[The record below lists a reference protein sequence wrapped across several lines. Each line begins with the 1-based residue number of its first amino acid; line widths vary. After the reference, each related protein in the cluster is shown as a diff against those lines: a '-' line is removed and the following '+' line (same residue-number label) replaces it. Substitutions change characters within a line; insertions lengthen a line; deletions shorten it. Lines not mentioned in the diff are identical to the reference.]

1 MMIHLKANK
10 HFSVLIALL
19 VIFLLTV
26 ACSYQETED
35 GEGGVNR
42 LREKEISR
50 LHMVADG
57 NKGIISQ
64 SYPQY
69 GEYMYELFDRSD
81 HSNIIITDVENG
93 VRSYLSSDMTVP
105 RYLPENSSYLPV
117 IYGLH
122 PLLCLD
128 GKLAVLRI
136 SSQLLVRS
144 YGESALPRLY
154 TMDYN
159 GENREKV
166 FTLKANQWINW
177 NGGVAADEEYLYMIV
192 NELSEKDLSERAYLL
207 KISYH
212 TGERKILCDVDKR
225 NPAKIISAYDD
236 TIVLQAYNL
245 DDPSKLY
252 IEQTK
257 TMYFTLYGV
266 DRNTGEKHEI
276 MDIHP
281 AEMFHIAYDDK
292 LVYIDRLEWALK
304 EYDYRTGT
312 INNITDLPN
321 GYDYYGARYDKF
333 DDHLFVV
340 CYHEGDELGE
350 LYWVDLVTGE
360 TKPVTITY
368 NGEFVGIYAESK
380 DMFLVSV
387 GKKKYMTREYGKGGE
402 EMLVEA
408 ETPDFRLIRKE
419 DYWNN
424 DPKLIDIKDLVYTD
438 EIIR

>member
-1 MMIHLKANK
+1 MMIHLKVNK

-35 GEGGVNR
+35 GEGEANKS
-42 LREKEISR
+42 REKEISR

-57 NKGIISQ
+57 NKGLNQ
-64 SYPQY
+64 V
-69 GEYMYELFDRSD
+69 GVTHNGLMYDVFDRSD
-81 HSNIIITDVENG
+81 HINITVTDIDNG
-93 VRSYLSSDMTVP
+93 VRTYLSSDATVP
-105 RYLPENSSYLPV
+105 RYQPENTSFFPAM
-117 IYGLH
+117 YGMH

-128 GKLAVLRI
+128 DKLAILQI

-177 NGGVAADEEYLYMIV
+177 NGGIAADEEYLYMIV
-192 NELSEKDLSERAYLL
+192 NELGEKDLSERAYLL

-212 TGERKILCDVDKR
+212 TGEREILCDVDKR

-281 AEMFHIAYDDK
+281 TEMFHIAYDDK
-292 LVYIDRLEWALK
+292 LVLDDRIEK
-304 EYDYRTGT
+304 TINIYDYRTGK
-312 INNITDLPN
+312 IQYVAEIPN
-321 GYDYYGARYDKF
+321 GYDYYVLRYEKF
-333 DDHLFVV
+333 DQHLYMV
-340 CYHEGDELGE
+340 CFHIGDELGE

-368 NGEFVGIYAESK
+368 NGEFVGIYAESEE
-380 DMFLVSV
+380 MFLVSV

-438 EIIR
+438 EIIK